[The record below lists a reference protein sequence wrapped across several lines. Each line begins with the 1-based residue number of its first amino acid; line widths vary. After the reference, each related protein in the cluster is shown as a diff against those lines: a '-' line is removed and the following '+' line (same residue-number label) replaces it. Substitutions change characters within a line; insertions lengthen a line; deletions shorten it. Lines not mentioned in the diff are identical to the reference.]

1 MFYLTFAH
9 HAFDRSSH
17 NNVDTPAFSG
27 MEIKEMLLME
37 RADRVPYPWGARL
50 TELEVKTTPLPA
62 DVFVPWPWPGSVTAY
77 ADPEVL
83 ADEDTQVAPPAAAF
97 IAPRAWHLGAP
108 MSDSA
113 SRAAAR
119 EFLKATVHFELSKVT
134 VNLNFRYSFNI

>member
-1 MFYLTFAH
+1 MFYLTVAH

-62 DVFVPWPWPGSVTAY
+62 DVFVPWPWPGSVTVY

-83 ADEDTQVAPPAAAF
+83 AQLSQRVTGSTCPLVRRMRARRAP
-97 IAPRAWHLGAP
+97 
-108 MSDSA
+108 
-113 SRAAAR
+113 
-119 EFLKATVHFELSKVT
+119 
-134 VNLNFRYSFNI
+134 

>member
-50 TELEVKTTPLPA
+50 TELEVKTTAQNDICQVWGHVASA
-62 DVFVPWPWPGSVTAY
+62 D
-77 ADPEVL
+77 
-83 ADEDTQVAPPAAAF
+83 
-97 IAPRAWHLGAP
+97 
-108 MSDSA
+108 
-113 SRAAAR
+113 
-119 EFLKATVHFELSKVT
+119 KV
-134 VNLNFRYSFNI
+134 VNHTSNSML